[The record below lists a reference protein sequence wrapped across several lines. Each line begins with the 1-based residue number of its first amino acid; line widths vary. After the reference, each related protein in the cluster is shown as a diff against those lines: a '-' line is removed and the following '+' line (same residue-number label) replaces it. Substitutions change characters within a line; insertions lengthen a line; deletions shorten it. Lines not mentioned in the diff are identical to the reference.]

1 MRLRRPR
8 QRPVR
13 HDGWI
18 DHDRSPELEAESPGV
33 PGPDT
38 TQDLFGGTL
47 AAGDFNA
54 DGRDELAISADDYIH
69 GSGRVLVLNGSSA
82 GLTTTG
88 VQRWTQGS
96 VHVPGKVEDGDH
108 FGAALYAANFGR
120 SAAED
125 LAIGVPGESQ
135 ARGVV
140 DVLYGRASGL
150 GSVNAQG
157 WSQSTTGVKGTA
169 APEDIFG
176 GFPPVAPR
184 PAPTEATRRGPLRA
198 G

>member
-13 HDGWI
+13 HAGWI
-18 DHDRSPELEAESPGV
+18 DHDRSPELERRVARH

-69 GSGRVLVLNGSSA
+69 GSGRVLVLNRFVRRPHDDGRSSA
-82 GLTTTG
+82 GRREASG
-88 VQRWTQGS
+88 
-96 VHVPGKVEDGDH
+96 VPGKVEDGDH

-125 LAIGVPGESQ
+125 LAIGVPGENQ

-176 GFPPVAPR
+176 GFL
-184 PAPTEATRRGPLRA
+184 E
-198 G
+198 